1 MIIPIGTDN
10 PLRNKP
16 MVNYVLIILNCVI
29 FLYTYQPH
37 IIETADGQRHRIS
50 LRPEAQSFKLYP
62 KPLFEPTPQPPQLHQ
77 YITYAFLHA
86 GWMHILGNMLF
97 LFIFGNN
104 VNDKLGNLGYLLLY
118 LGGGVFSGLGHA
130 LFNDMPVLGAS
141 GAVATVTGA
150 YMVLFPKTNIHVL
163 YVIFFIGS
171 MHVPALYFIMF
182 KLIIFDNLLEPRIS
196 GGGGIAYGAHLAGY
210 AFGVGIPL
218 IMLALHWLPH
228 SHYDL
233 WALIDRWR
241 RRRGYQKLTRDGY
254 DAFDSGTGNWKNAR
268 KKVNAKVT
276 DIPEISPQQRQIM
289 DLRVEISQAAN
300 ASNLTEAAEKY
311 LQLTEIDGQQV
322 LPQQQ
327 QLDIANKLMQTEKYE
342 AAATAYESFLSH
354 YRTGYPFIEQIELML
369 GLIYSRYLNQ
379 KEPAKKHLAA
389 ALERLTNPGQKQM
402 CETELE
408 KL

>member
-16 MVNYVLIILNCVI
+16 VVNYVLIVLNFAI

-37 IIETADGQRHRIS
+37 TIRTPQGREYHFS
-50 LRPEAQSFKLYP
+50 LCQNAQQFKLYP
-62 KPLFEPTPQPPQLHQ
+62 KPLFEPIPQRPQVYQ

-86 GWMHILGNMLF
+86 GWMHIIGNMLF
-97 LFIFGNN
+97 LYIFGNN

-118 LGGGVFSGLGHA
+118 LGGGVFSGIGHT
-130 LFNDMPVLGAS
+130 LFNNMPVLGAS
-141 GAVATVTGA
+141 GAVAAITGA

-163 YVIFFIGS
+163 YVIFFIGTL
-171 MHVPALYFIMF
+171 HVSALYFIMF
-182 KLIIFDNLLEPRIS
+182 KLIVYDNLLEPQFY
-196 GGGGIAYGAHLAGY
+196 GGTNVAHGAHLAGY
-210 AFGVGIPL
+210 VFGVGIPL
-218 IMLALHWLPH
+218 MMLALHWLPH

-254 DAFDSGTGNWKNAR
+254 DAFGNDAGNWKNAR
-268 KKVNAKVT
+268 KKVNAKIT
-276 DIPEISPQQRQIM
+276 DTPEISPQQERIM
-289 DLRVEISQAAN
+289 NLRAEISQAVN
-300 ASNLTEAAEKY
+300 ASDLTKAAEKY
-311 LQLTEIDGQQV
+311 LQLMEIDGQQI

-342 AAATAYESFLSH
+342 SAATAYESFLSH

-369 GLIYSRYLNQ
+369 GLIYSRYLNR

-389 ALERLTNPGQKQM
+389 ALERLTDPNQKQM

>member
-16 MVNYVLIILNCVI
+16 MVNYVLIVLNFAI

-37 IIETADGQRHRIS
+37 TIRTPQGQEHSFS
-50 LRPEAQSFKLYP
+50 LRQEAQSFKLYP
-62 KPLFEPTPQPPQLHQ
+62 KPLFEPIPQQPRLYQ

-86 GWMHILGNMLF
+86 GWMHIIGNMLF
-97 LFIFGNN
+97 LYIFGNN

-130 LFNDMPVLGAS
+130 MFNNMPVLGAS
-141 GAVATVTGA
+141 GAVAAVTGA

-171 MHVPALYFIMF
+171 LHVPALYFIMF
-182 KLIIFDNLLEPRIS
+182 KLIIFDNVLEPRIS

-210 AFGVGIPL
+210 IFGVGIPL
-218 IMLALHWLPH
+218 MMLALHWLPH

-241 RRRGYQKLTRDGY
+241 RRRGYQKLTRNGY
-254 DAFDSGTGNWKNAR
+254 DAFGSGVGSGRNAR
-268 KKVNAKVT
+268 KRVDAKVT
-276 DIPEISPQQRQIM
+276 DIPEISPQQKKIIN
-289 DLRVEISQAAN
+289 LRAEISQTVN
-300 ASNLTEAAEKY
+300 TSNLTEAAEKY
-311 LQLTEIDGQQV
+311 LQLMEIDRQQV

-342 AAATAYESFLSH
+342 AAATAYESFLAH
-354 YRTGYPFIEQIELML
+354 YRNGYPFIEQIELML

-379 KEPAKKHLAA
+379 KE
-389 ALERLTNPGQKQM
+389 
-402 CETELE
+402 
-408 KL
+408 